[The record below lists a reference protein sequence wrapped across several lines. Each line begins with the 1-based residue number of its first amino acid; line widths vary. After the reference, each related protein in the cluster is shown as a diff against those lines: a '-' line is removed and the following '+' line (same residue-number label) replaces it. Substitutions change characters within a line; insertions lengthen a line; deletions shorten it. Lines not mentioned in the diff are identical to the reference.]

1 MSVGAEIP
9 QHLIGPAE
17 RRFAIDHPAHAV
29 KLTDQAT
36 EQPWLGEFAQ
46 PSVED
51 ELARDASLPYR
62 LEELAAKDFAENAFG
77 EEEPGVPWALPLR
90 VILR

>member
-1 MSVGAEIP
+1 
-9 QHLIGPAE
+9 
-17 RRFAIDHPAHAV
+17 V

-46 PSVED
+46 HSVED
-51 ELARDASLPYR
+51 ELARSVSLPYR
-62 LEELAAKDFAENAFG
+62 LEELPAKDFAENAFR
-77 EEEPGVPWALPLR
+77 EEESGVPWAHPLR